1 MSVNMTKSEKKVQV
15 FDSEE
20 SLSVSL
26 AEYVNVLSD
35 KSVKEK
41 GSFTVVVSGG
51 SLIKS
56 LRKLVEAPYID
67 SIDWSKWHMFWV
79 DERVVPKDHPDSNYL
94 LAYDGFLS
102 KVSIPSGNIHAIN
115 DTLSAEGAAD
125 EYETNIK
132 NLVQQ
137 GIISTSEASGIPK
150 FDVMLLGMGPDGHVA
165 SLFPGHPLLE
175 EKNKAT
181 WTGCALPAPAT
192 TSAIFAEELITGKVN
207 VILSGGGFVSSDGLL
222 ILVSFAGVALAIMIR
237 LLVRTI
243 TYLQTGKPQMGKV
256 NILKFHSE
264 EDVAVALAKYIAD
277 LSAKFMKENGSFSV
291 VLSGGTLIDTLRK
304 LLEPPYIYSIECN
317 YKLALDGFL
326 SKVPIPKSNIY
337 AINDKL
343 SPEDAA
349 ADYERHGHV
358 ASLFCWHFQRFEKTK
373 WVTFIKDSPKPPSER
388 ITFTFPLINAASEIA
403 MVVTGEDAADAVKIA
418 LRKASN
424 SNSCFPLPAEKVSPV
439 GKLTWFLDNDATS
452 GLSR

>member
-1 MSVNMTKSEKKVQV
+1 MSFLGDIQKSDV
-15 FDSEE
+15 
-20 SLSVSL
+20 
-26 AEYVNVLSD
+26 A
-35 KSVKEK
+35 
-41 GSFTVVVSGG
+41 
-51 SLIKS
+51 
-56 LRKLVEAPYID
+56 
-67 SIDWSKWHMFWV
+67 FWA
-79 DERVVPKDHPDSNYL
+79 N
-94 LAYDGFLS
+94 A
-102 KVSIPSGNIHAIN
+102 
-115 DTLSAEGAAD
+115 
-125 EYETNIK
+125 
-132 NLVQQ
+132 
-137 GIISTSEASGIPK
+137 
-150 FDVMLLGMGPDGHVA
+150 
-165 SLFPGHPLLE
+165 
-175 EKNKAT
+175 
-181 WTGCALPAPAT
+181 
-192 TSAIFAEELITGKVN
+192 
-207 VILSGGGFVSSDGLL
+207 VSSDGLL
-222 ILVSFAGVALAIMIR
+222 ILVFSAFAGVALAIMIR
-237 LLVRTI
+237 LLVSNHISRLFNQNAVSYTHRSRTI
-243 TYLQTGKPQMGKV
+243 TYFQKGKPQMGKV

-277 LSAKFMKENGSFSV
+277 LSAKFIKENGSFSV

-304 LLEPPYIYSIECN
+304 LLEPPYIDSIEWSKWLIFFLDERVVPLNHPDSN

-349 ADYERHGHV
+349 DDYEGRLKQLVNKSKLKKSGSSEFANFDLMLLGMGPDGHV

-424 SNSCFPLPAEKVSPV
+424 SNSCFPLPVEKVSPV